1 MTFCKVLNV
10 FCFLFANTL
19 HLKYIISLQSVIG
32 HRIEKSSPCHRDR
45 ERIRTWKIELRSS
58 LLTLG
63 KIHASMTLPSLTRS
77 LKVAA

>member
-19 HLKYIISLQSVIG
+19 HLKYIIWLQFVIG

-45 ERIRTWKIELRSS
+45 ERIRTWKI
-58 LLTLG
+58 
-63 KIHASMTLPSLTRS
+63 M
-77 LKVAA
+77 VAA